1 MIKVKII
8 TLGKLKEAYLRD
20 ASAEYVKR
28 LISYA
33 KVEVV
38 ELEPVR
44 LPENPSDAQVENALQ
59 TEAAMIERK
68 IDDKA
73 FVTALCIEGRSLS
86 SEEFS
91 KTLFDRID
99 AGSGSLVFIIGSSY
113 GLHERIKQSADLKL
127 SFSKMTFPHQLFR
140 VMLLEQLYRGFKIR
154 EGARYHK

>member
-44 LPENPSDAQVENALQ
+44 LPENPSDAQVESALF
-59 TEAAMIERK
+59 TEAAMIEKR
-68 IDDKA
+68 IDDRA
-73 FVTALCIEGRSLS
+73 FITALCIEGRLLS